1 MNLMPRLRL
10 GVAVVVFIA
19 PGLAPAGQSSRS
31 AEALVFNCFT
41 CHGTDGRSPA
51 EVHSINGKS
60 SDYLKK
66 KLNAF
71 KAGQGNPTIMDRI
84 AKAYTDDEISL
95 ISEYIANLE

>member
-1 MNLMPRLRL
+1 MSLMTRLRS
-10 GVAVVVFIA
+10 GVALVILIM
-19 PGLAPAGQSSRS
+19 PGLAPADQSTRS
-31 AEALVFNCFT
+31 VEALVFNCFT

-51 EVHSINGKS
+51 EIHSINGKT

-71 KAGQGNPTIMDRI
+71 KAGQGRPTIMDRI